1 MRDRLRSVRPAQLR
15 MAAALAVAA
24 LVFAVAGGNMLAL
37 TTRNVALANRFAG
50 WSPATVSKQA
60 ELLAQNPD
68 SLKMLPAVKVAAI
81 RAVSREPLDFKA
93 ARTLATIAVR
103 QNDVPLARK
112 LFSAVG
118 SHTLREPLTHFWLMG
133 DDYARGR
140 YPSFVREA
148 EIILRQQPEMTPQ
161 IFLLFTRLV
170 DRNLAREHLLERLK
184 TNPEWRPG
192 FLDAMG
198 EQSENSAA
206 AYALYRDLARSAVP
220 PKSSEL
226 RVWLLHEVG
235 RTDADELVRRWRSL
249 QRPPL
254 AERERLIRNP
264 DFNGSLAPP
273 PFDWAFF
280 VPEGSFSEI
289 GPSPTGA
296 GKALYLEMT
305 GRSDQTVA
313 TQMLDLAPGRYRLAA
328 SIYPLSDLGRRDL
341 TARLTC
347 GSGKTFAPLAQT
359 AMVAEPERWSKWR
372 WDVTIPAGCRVQQLQ
387 LGMNPRE
394 LTADLRAYFDD
405 FSITPLAR

>member
-1 MRDRLRSVRPAQLR
+1 MRDRLRSLHPAQLR
-15 MAAALAVAA
+15 LAIALAAAA
-24 LVFAVAGGNMLAL
+24 LVFAIAGGNMLAL
-37 TTRNVALANRFAG
+37 STRNVALAELLAE

-60 ELLAQNPD
+60 ELLAQSPD
-68 SLKMLPAVKVAAI
+68 SLKKLPAVKVAAI
-81 RAVSREPLDFKA
+81 RAVSREPLDFEA

-103 QNDVPLARK
+103 QNDETLARK

-118 SHTLREPLTHFWLMG
+118 SRTLREPLTHFWLMG

-140 YPSFVREA
+140 YSSFVREA

-161 IFLLFTRLV
+161 IFHLFTRLV
-170 DRNLAREHLLERLK
+170 DRNLARQHLLKRLE
-184 TNPEWRPG
+184 TDPEWRPG

-198 EQSENSAA
+198 ENSENSAA
-206 AYALYRDLARSAVP
+206 AYALYRDLARSSAP

-235 RTDADELVRRWRSL
+235 RTDAEELVRRWKSL

-273 PFDWAFF
+273 PFDWTFF

-289 GPSPTGA
+289 GPSPTGT
-296 GKALYLEMT
+296 GKALYIEMT

-313 TQMLDLAPGRYRLAA
+313 TQMLNLAHGRYRIVA
-328 SIYPLSDLGRRDL
+328 SIYPISDLSRRDL
-341 TARLTC
+341 TVRLSC
-347 GSGKTFAPLAQT
+347 GAGKRFIPLNDSSIDAPI
-359 AMVAEPERWSKWR
+359 ERWSKWH
-372 WDVTIPAGCRVQQLQ
+372 WDVSVPSGCQVQQLS
-387 LGMNPRE
+387 LGMSARG

-405 FSITPLAR
+405 FAITPLAR